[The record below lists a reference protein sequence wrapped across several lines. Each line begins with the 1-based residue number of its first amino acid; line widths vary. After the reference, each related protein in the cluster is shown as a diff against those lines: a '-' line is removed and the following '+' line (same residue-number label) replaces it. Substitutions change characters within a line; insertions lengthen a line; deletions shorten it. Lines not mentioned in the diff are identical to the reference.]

1 LTAFRGERTRIDH
14 IDWWVGE
21 TMANTLIVPGVQVSV
36 VKDVLPQQLAPSGVL
51 GLIGFT
57 AIVPAEVERAS
68 SLSRLT
74 EVFGTATVLSLP
86 EARQALDNGVSELVI
101 SPLQLADRIGAT
113 AKVKLTI
120 KDGSTTLGS
129 PVVVAARAP
138 GPWANNLQLV
148 VAVRDAAKLI
158 VDLKIVRDQQDLEV
172 FRNVAVGQ
180 IAAKLNSDSRLV
192 VVPDPA
198 PGDAVDGDRLQ
209 GGKDA
214 SADAYKAAI
223 DRLRNEADVDLVLAA
238 IQDFGNADT
247 VVDIYSAV
255 ISHCN
260 NMADAAKGRIGFG
273 QVPPATNSQN
283 AVTMASKL
291 ISDRFVLL
299 APSGVAG
306 ATAGLVGNLTYFYS
320 PTFKVVTGLKAQKMD
335 VEDQKALLK
344 GHVVPVAFEQGKG
357 TIVLRGLTTDG
368 DQISVRRVADRA
380 VRGVKMLGELF
391 IGRLNNADGRSALK
405 QKIVEFFL
413 QMQKDG
419 AIVPSTDGSDP
430 AFKVNVYSSQDDF
443 ALGIV
448 RVDVAVRPVRA
459 IDYIYATIQVQI

>member
-1 LTAFRGERTRIDH
+1 
-14 IDWWVGE
+14 
-21 TMANTLIVPGVQVSV
+21 
-36 VKDVLPQQLAPSGVL
+36 
-51 GLIGFT
+51 
-57 AIVPAEVERAS
+57 
-68 SLSRLT
+68 
-74 EVFGTATVLSLP
+74 
-86 EARQALDNGVSELVI
+86 VI
-101 SPLQLADRIGAT
+101 
-113 AKVKLTI
+113 
-120 KDGSTTLGS
+120 
-129 PVVVAARAP
+129 AARAP

-148 VAVRDAAKLI
+148 VAVRDAAKQI

-192 VVPDPA
+192 VVPDQA

-260 NMADAAKGRIGFG
+260 NMADSAKGRIGFG
-273 QVPPATNSQN
+273 QVPPATSSQN